1 MRVFSLVVLMGFTLI
16 APASAVAQ
24 SHQNDSSPLF
34 SKLFAPP
41 SAPLL
46 KAPVPTTLPEG
57 NVGSRPLFPARSS
70 GRIVCGMALVPVDP
84 RFDAKIRRPVPSGK
98 AFTMKRI
105 KPPICGQ

>member
-1 MRVFSLVVLMGFTLI
+1 MRVISLLVLLGFTLM

-24 SHQNDSSPLF
+24 SSQNYSSPLF

-41 SAPLL
+41 STPLL
-46 KAPVPTTLPEG
+46 KPAVATAPSVG
-57 NVGSRPLFPARSS
+57 NVDSRPLFPTRPP
-70 GRIVCGMALVPVDP
+70 GRIVCGMAMVPVDP

>member
-1 MRVFSLVVLMGFTLI
+1 MRVFSLFVLMGFTLI
-16 APASAVAQ
+16 APASAMAQ
-24 SHQNDSSPLF
+24 GQNYSSPLF
-34 SKLFAPP
+34 SRLFAPP
-41 SAPLL
+41 STPLL
-46 KAPVPTTLPEG
+46 KPAVPNAPLEG

-105 KPPICGQ
+105 KPPVCGQ